1 MASGESQWITGPEA
15 RADVQRLRA
24 HSCAIITGIG
34 TVLDDNPSLNVRDSR
49 FHIQGSENFRQ
60 PLRVIVDSNLRID
73 VKCTMVMQSEPCMVV
88 FAANPDEYQKTI
100 NDLHGS
106 GVETLHCPGLDG
118 KVDVKKLLEILAQR
132 ECNEVM
138 LEAGARLTGV
148 FLQQRLVDEII
159 YYIAPTLLGSSAR
172 AQVELPLEKMTEQMR
187 LDVSQIRQVGDDI
200 RIIAKPRYL
209 AQQTSSAVK

>member
-1 MASGESQWITGPEA
+1 
-15 RADVQRLRA
+15 
-24 HSCAIITGIG
+24 
-34 TVLDDNPSLNVRDSR
+34 
-49 FHIQGSENFRQ
+49 
-60 PLRVIVDSNLRID
+60 
-73 VKCTMVMQSEPCMVV
+73 VV

-148 FLQQRLVDEII
+148 FLQQGLVDEII

-172 AQVELPLEKMTEQMR
+172 AQVELPLEKMAEQMR

-200 RIIAKPRYL
+200 RVIAKPRYL